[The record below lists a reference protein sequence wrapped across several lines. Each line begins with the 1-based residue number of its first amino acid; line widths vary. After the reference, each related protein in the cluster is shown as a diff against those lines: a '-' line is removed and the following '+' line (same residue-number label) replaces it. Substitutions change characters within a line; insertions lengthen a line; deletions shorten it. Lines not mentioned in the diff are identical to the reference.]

1 MRIKEGPQRY
11 GMREESTREE
21 LLIKGNSH
29 IVDSILERHAKNLYT
44 HIVKPLLLPSRG
56 DR

>member
-21 LLIKGNSH
+21 LFIKGNSH
-29 IVDSILERHAKNLYT
+29 IVDSILERHAKDLYT
-44 HIVKPLLLPSRG
+44 HIGKPLLSPAGG
-56 DR
+56 D